1 MSPNILNIINNVLIK
16 RHWLF
21 LNHPSWG
28 RCSLLSISCQENLL
42 KYRSRCAQTGTRFPC
57 TSVTTTS
64 WHWNGETHYST
75 SERCSWSNYSWSS
88 FSILFPFE
96 QAVSTQRV
104 SCTVSASH
112 PPGLHVVTDNLLNTA
127 AHHCLS
133 VLCYVPP
140 WASFS
145 VIDVFVYMSLF
156 TLHPFLLTYQQSF
169 SRPIFSFSEAVYN
182 CWFFP
187 DSTQLLTGS
196 PWYDLLAL
204 LPVNTLIDNEMC
216 VTRIH
221 DSQR

>member
-1 MSPNILNIINNVLIK
+1 MLKQVHVSRVLQLPQHHDIEMEK
-16 RHWLF
+16 RITQHQ
-21 LNHPSWG
+21 NAAAGVITVDP
-28 RCSLLSISCQENLL
+28 
-42 KYRSRCAQTGTRFPC
+42 
-57 TSVTTTS
+57 V
-64 WHWNGETHYST
+64 
-75 SERCSWSNYSWSS
+75 
-88 FSILFPFE
+88 FPFCSPSNRLSALRE
-96 QAVSTQRV
+96 WVV
-104 SCTVSASH
+104 LCTVSASH